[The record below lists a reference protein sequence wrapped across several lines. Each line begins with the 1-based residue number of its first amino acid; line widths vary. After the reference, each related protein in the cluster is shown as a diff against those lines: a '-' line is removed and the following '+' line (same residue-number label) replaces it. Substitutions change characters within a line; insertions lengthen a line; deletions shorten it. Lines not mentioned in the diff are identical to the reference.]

1 MSSQYKNHSLSLIK
15 TNELKIFIIFV
26 LFSATPS
33 IKHVIMVANQP
44 PYDLPVV
51 CHSPYQG
58 MKFDQLLD
66 AAVKVYGKV
75 KNEEYVYHPVGPL
88 LSYRENGKK

>member
-1 MSSQYKNHSLSLIK
+1 MSSHYKNHGLSLINQGK
-15 TNELKIFIIFV
+15 CIKNIYV